1 MKGNHRI
8 RKLSYCCLMK
18 KSEQESSTA
27 TKPLSERLDGKH
39 DKGTGDD
46 T

>member
-8 RKLSYCCLMK
+8 RKQSYCCLMK
-18 KSEQESSTA
+18 RSEQESSIA
-27 TKPLSERLDGKH
+27 TKPFDGKH
-39 DKGTGDD
+39 DKGTADD